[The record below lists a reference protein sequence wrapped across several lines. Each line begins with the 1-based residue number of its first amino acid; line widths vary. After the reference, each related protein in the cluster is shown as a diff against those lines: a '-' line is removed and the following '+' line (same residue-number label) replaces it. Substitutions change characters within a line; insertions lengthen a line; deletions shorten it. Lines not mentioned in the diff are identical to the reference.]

1 MIIQVSVFVDSGQ
14 HFDQGCNDSY
24 SLWFDSISIIAF
36 RFRLFRFDYVNVFF
50 NSYNITRNVNNMQP

>member
-36 RFRLFRFDYVNVFF
+36 RFRLFRFDYVNVFLIL
-50 NSYNITRNVNNMQP
+50 IT